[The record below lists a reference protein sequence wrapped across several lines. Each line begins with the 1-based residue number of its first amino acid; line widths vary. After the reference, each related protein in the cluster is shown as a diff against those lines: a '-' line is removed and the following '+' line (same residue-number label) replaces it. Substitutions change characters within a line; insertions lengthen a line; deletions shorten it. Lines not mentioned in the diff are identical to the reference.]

1 MSVTN
6 KIEHEIKGFWNEYGV
21 LPSRCFAGKYIS
33 RQLRIE
39 SSEIKPIEILGV
51 TVIEN
56 DHLAADQVILIHNE
70 KEFTL

>member
-1 MSVTN
+1 VSVTN
-6 KIEHEIKGFWNEYGV
+6 KIKHEIKGFWNEHGV
-21 LPSRCFAGKYIS
+21 LPSRCFAGKGVS

-51 TVIEN
+51 KVVEH
-56 DHLAADQVILIHNE
+56 DRLADDQVILIHNE

>member
-6 KIEHEIKGFWNEYGV
+6 KIKHEIKVFWNKHGV
-21 LPSRCFAGKYIS
+21 LPSRCFAGKYICI
-33 RQLRIE
+33 QLRTE

-51 TVIEN
+51 TVIE
-56 DHLAADQVILIHNE
+56 DGRLAADQVILIHNE